1 MPLATASLIGV
12 VFKVYAHQLP
22 LHIHGWKEGSHPTMF
37 PLLALLF
44 TCLVCKLC
52 RNKKRARASAA
63 AAGDCGSGAAGE
75 DA

>member
-12 VFKVYAHQLP
+12 VFKVNAHQLP

-37 PLLALLF
+37 PLLAHLF
-44 TCLVCKLC
+44 TCLICKPC

-63 AAGDCGSGAAGE
+63 GHGGSGAEGE